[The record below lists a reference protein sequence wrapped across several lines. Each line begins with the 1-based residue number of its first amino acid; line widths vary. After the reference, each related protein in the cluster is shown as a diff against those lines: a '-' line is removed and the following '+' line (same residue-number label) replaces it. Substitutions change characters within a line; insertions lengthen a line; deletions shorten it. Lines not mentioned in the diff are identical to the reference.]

1 MRVLHISTTDIT
13 GGAGI
18 AAKRLHDALRMQ
30 GVESFM
36 LVQSKKS
43 EDKFVLKNYHV
54 PFINKIRSE
63 LDYLPLRKRIIN
75 KHNFSTAWF
84 PGSIHRKIQKI
95 NPDII
100 HLHWINGGFIKI
112 EALSKIKV
120 PILWS
125 LHDMWP
131 FTGGCHYDNGC
142 NKFTD
147 ECKNC
152 PELKNSNAAFK
163 ILKKKQNSFQ
173 FIKKLHINGLSK
185 WISDSAQSSK
195 LFKNRPIHNLP
206 NCIDTEVFYPI
217 DKKEAKKTLG
227 IDPRSKIILFGGI
240 AAAQDKRKGFDL
252 LQKALLKKSDNQDVT
267 LAVFGNACKKEHFL
281 KNMRIKYL
289 GHINNIEQL
298 RLIYS
303 AADAVVV
310 PSRQENL
317 SNVVLESLACG
328 TPVVAFNIGGMPD
341 MITHKINGYLAKP
354 FDTEDLAKGIEL
366 TIEPENSNELTK
378 NARATVLKS
387 FDSKIVT
394 KRYIELYETILKG

>member
-43 EDKFVLKNYHV
+43 KDKFVLKNYHI

-75 KHNFSTAWF
+75 KHNFSPAWF
-84 PGSIHRKIQKI
+84 PGSIHRKIKKI

-112 EALSKIKV
+112 EPLSKIKV

-152 PELKNSNAAFK
+152 PELKNSDAAFK
-163 ILKKKQNSFQ
+163 ILKKKQSSFE

-185 WISDSAQSSK
+185 WIGDSAQSSR
-195 LFKNRPIHNLP
+195 LFKDREVHNLP
-206 NCIDTEVFYPI
+206 NCIDIEVFYPI
-217 DKKEAKKTLG
+217 NKKEAKKALG
-227 IDPRSKIILFGGI
+227 ITLHSKMVLFGGI
-240 AAAQDKRKGFDL
+240 AATQDERKGFDL
-252 LQKALLKKSDNQDVT
+252 LQEALFKQSDNQNLT
-267 LAVFGNACKKEHFL
+267 LAVFGNAGKKESFL
-281 KNMRIKYL
+281 KNIRIKYL

-341 MITHKINGYLAKP
+341 MINHQFNGYLAQP
-354 FDTEDLAKGIEL
+354 FNELDLAKGINW
-366 TIEPENSNELTK
+366 TITNQITKKLNEK
-378 NARATVLKS
+378 ARNTIKGKYDYINVAK
-387 FDSKIVT
+387 K
-394 KRYIELYETILKG
+394 YIELYQSVITG